1 MPYSLSYLSP
11 TGNEYEF
18 LHGSDGGPF
27 IELDTLTGFVAQ
39 FEDMPVSSVGLPG
52 ATVDIRD
59 RVIHQ
64 MEGSFT
70 LVVFSHEQWR
80 QVRRDFST
88 REQGTLILDD
98 GNRLELPCRLAASLP
113 TPGRVPKVGVR
124 LEVSMIAD
132 DGVWLSRASAT
143 NKVSVTNWGDVP
155 VWPEIVWNGANCGL
169 TLPSGAAFTLPTVS
183 SPHRLSLSR
192 RASGRAVKEATGES
206 ISTDAVGEMV
216 PVSATRDY
224 TLTGDA
230 RLEWSVGVLDPWI

>member
-18 LHGSDGGPF
+18 LQGSDGGPF

-88 REQGTLILDD
+88 REEGTLILDD

-113 TPGRVPKVGVR
+113 TPGRIPKVGAR

-132 DGVWLSRASAT
+132 GGVWESAT
-143 NKVSVTNWGDVP
+143 SASGRVEVTNWGDVP
-155 VWPEIVWNGANCGL
+155 IWPSVVWSGDVGDVV
-169 TLPSGAAFTLPTVS
+169 LPSGVEFRLPSVS
-183 SPHRLSLSR
+183 GEHRLPLDR
-192 RASGRAVKEATGES
+192 RASGKAVNLLTGER
-206 ISTDAVGEMV
+206 INTDAVSEMV
-216 PVSATRDY
+216 PVNQSRVY
-224 TLTGDA
+224 TVPSGA
-230 RLEWSVGVLDPWI
+230 RLEWRVGLFDPWN

>member
-27 IELDTLTGFVAQ
+27 IELDTLTGFVGQ
-39 FEDMPVSSVGLPG
+39 FEDLPVSSVGLPG
-52 ATVDIRD
+52 ATVDMRD
-59 RVIHQ
+59 RVVHQ

-70 LVVFSHEQWR
+70 LVVFSQQQW
-80 QVRRDFST
+80 QHVRRDFST
-88 REQGTLILDD
+88 REPGTLILDN
-98 GNRLELPCRLAASLP
+98 GGRLELPCRLATSLP
-113 TPGRVPKVGVR
+113 TPGRVPNVGAR

-132 DGVWLSRASAT
+132 GGVWLSRASAT
-143 NKVSVTNWGDVP
+143 NKVSVTNHGDVP
-155 VWPEIVWNGANCGL
+155 VWPDIVWNGANCNL

-183 SPHRLSLSR
+183 TPHRLSLAR
-192 RASGRAVKEATGES
+192 RASGRAVNESTGGV

-216 PVSATRDY
+216 PVGATRDY
-224 TLTGDA
+224 SLSGDA